1 MRQRGFSVQHCLPFI
16 GKSVFLF
23 LNRNESH
30 TETEYTEHTR
40 AYRSV
45 TTALGRRRRCVVGRS
60 IVLTNEI
67 SGIPR

>member
-1 MRQRGFSVQHCLPFI
+1 MRRRGFSVQHCLPFI

-30 TETEYTEHTR
+30 TETEHTR